1 MGKTRTLL
9 DSAAAAGL
17 LSFPT
22 QVAQHVYEANNLD
35 GATEWV
41 ESFTEKAKGRATL
54 FLGAAISTFKPTQLP
69 MWNDFVQLLW
79 ASALEVATADMRP
92 DRVSEGLLAFF
103 ERAKDRVPNYM
114 VTEVI
119 SRRLGQQYL
128 HVLDAFQAERLQDGT
143 YAFNEIHKWAA
154 NLLATGA
161 VAAVMTTNFDNYLEK
176 AIEKRT
182 PLFYQITGDPHVDG
196 REISSRLSLTTA
208 KSSLVL
214 VVNGAKAFAFVR
226 SLMPQLGNGKITF
239 LFKVH
244 GSCYDPVSCIDTRL
258 QRAQGLPSFAT
269 DVLDIL
275 LKRTV
280 WLVAGFSGS
289 DMNDNL
295 DYLRFISSKKEAAI
309 IWLTYPGSRWE
320 SAIHRLTA
328 VMTLEK
334 GSRTGFCLVNGRF
347 LGERHSEESKF
358 PQFGQKILKWAQN
371 LGPDWCKLLL
381 VDLVALFEE
390 KAEQTAPPHLL
401 QAFNQGTS
409 PRQDW
414 NTILQNMDLKAEESQ
429 IAPAKSCSEVW
440 ALVNDALRTGHTL
453 QKETRQDLCRRLT
466 TGLEV
471 LGGHHIRLQEAA
483 SRGDNPQV
491 HAQAW
496 VVNALSGLAMLCGGE
511 VDRAARAL
519 EISSGIAW
527 LVGNYEHHQMIERL
541 LKAIFQA
548 PHTSTDAEEEDDA
561 PAPNQT
567 VGCLAFSPA
576 MDNVNSKMNKYG
588 VPPQNYMRALLHRSI
603 LFADGMILPANII
616 SNSTVLVDEVLFQ
629 GERDE
634 LNEVYLRHLYPALPT
649 EFKDGPGKLRRFLD
663 SRPKTFIFE
672 SVNDDHIARM
682 DDFFDDPANAHQ
694 ILYFDESLLGRNYG
708 KYIRTAVDPLHRET
722 TVSHL
727 VRLWK
732 HVEAGGGWS
741 EHPDHSERSSAARHA
756 AEDLT
761 DSLFLL
767 STLLPEAVRR
777 SPLYKFADLFD
788 EASDR
793 DSILAFLRSDAGEEA
808 KLQLL
813 KARDRIIEKPWL
825 YSPFCHE
832 LFDAPYRAAL
842 AFDYAS
848 RAAVEPVLFLEEDE
862 IPSWEFM
869 SSDCHSKAFPT
880 NFAAFP
886 ISADSHKYSSLL
898 LSQMTTAT
906 LRKAR
911 RDLAPFRAKIVE
923 GSPLVEDD
931 VVRMKDAMASFE
943 SRSLAL
949 PDVEINALIDLDPN
963 VKQVAELL
971 LAQCVFL
978 VRNGP
983 PLDPMYEEA
992 QIALPGLLALRR
1004 QQG

>member
-9 DSAAAAGL
+9 EAAVAAGL
-17 LSFPT
+17 LAFPT

-35 GATEWV
+35 EATDWI

-92 DRVSEGLLAFF
+92 DRVSEGLLGFF
-103 ERAKDRVPNYM
+103 ERTKDRVPNYM

-119 SRRLGQQYL
+119 ARRLGQQYL
-128 HVLDAFQAERLQDGT
+128 QVLDAFQAEKLQDGT

-176 AIEKRT
+176 AIEERT
-182 PLFYQITGDPHVDG
+182 PLCYQITGDPHVDG
-196 REISSRLSLTTA
+196 REISSRLYLTTA
-208 KSSLVL
+208 KSALVL

-226 SLMPQLGNGKITF
+226 SLMPQLGSGKVTF

-295 DYLRFISSKKEAAI
+295 DYLRFLSSKKEAAI

-320 SAIHRLTA
+320 SAIHRLTSA
-328 VMTLEK
+328 MTLEK
-334 GSRTGFCLVNGRF
+334 GSRTGFCLVNGHF
-347 LGERHSEESKF
+347 VGERHTEESSF

-381 VDLVALFEE
+381 VDLVALFED
-390 KAEQTAPPHLL
+390 KKQSKRRLH
-401 QAFNQGTS
+401 NCCKHS
-409 PRQDW
+409 
-414 NTILQNMDLKAEESQ
+414 IK
-429 IAPAKSCSEVW
+429 IAPAKSCSELW
-440 ALVNDALRTGHTL
+440 ALVHCALRTGNRL
-453 QKETRQDLCRRLT
+453 QSEARQDLCRRLT

-483 SRGDNPQV
+483 TRGDHPQV

-496 VVNALSGLAMLCGGE
+496 VVSALSGLAMLCGGE
-511 VDRAARAL
+511 VNGAARAL

-527 LVGNYEHHQMIERL
+527 LVGNYEHHQSIEGL
-541 LKAIFQA
+541 LKVMFQA
-548 PHTSTDAEEEDDA
+548 VRTSVDVEEEEDS
-561 PAPNQT
+561 PACKQT

-634 LNEVYLRHLYPALPT
+634 LNEVYIRHLYPALPA
-649 EFKDGPGKLRRFLD
+649 EFRDGPRKLRRFLD
-663 SRPKTFIFE
+663 TRPESFIFE

-682 DDFFDDPANAHQ
+682 DDFFDNPANAHQ
-694 ILYFDESLLGRNYG
+694 VLYFDESLLGRNYG
-708 KYIRTAVDPLHRET
+708 KYIRKAVDPLHREAT
-722 TVSHL
+722 IYHL

-732 HVEAGGGWS
+732 HIEAGGGWT
-741 EHPDHSERSSAARHA
+741 EQPDHSERSSAAKHA

-761 DSLFLL
+761 DSLCLL
-767 STLLPEAVRR
+767 TTLLPEAVRR

-813 KARDRIIEKPWL
+813 QARDRIIEKPWL

-832 LFDAPYRAAL
+832 MFDAPYRASL

-848 RAAVEPVLFLEEDE
+848 RAEVDTVLFLEEEE

-869 SSDCHSKAFPT
+869 SSDCHAKAFPT
-880 NFAAFP
+880 NFEALP
-886 ISADSHKYSSLL
+886 ISADSRKYSSLL
-898 LSQMTTAT
+898 LSQMTPAT

-923 GSPLVEDD
+923 GSALVDDD
-931 VVRMKDAMASFE
+931 VVRIEEAMASFE

-949 PDVEINALIDLDPN
+949 PEVEIKALVDLDPH

-992 QIALPGLLALRR
+992 QIAVPGLLALRR
-1004 QQG
+1004 QQD